1 MRADHDILVEI
12 PGVKSSA
19 IRVLDAS
26 TLEAIWDSVR
36 FLPMPRSQLQILERR
51 FTGPCAERDVI
62 RHLAANPALVLPVGE
77 NEVRISWANPTGE
90 PA

>member
-12 PGVKSSA
+12 PGVKPPT

-36 FLPMPRSQLQILERR
+36 FLPMSRSQLQILERR

-62 RHLAANPALVLPVGE
+62 RHLAGNPALVFPVGE
-77 NEVRISWANPTGE
+77 YEVRISWANPTEE

>member
-12 PGVKSSA
+12 PGVKPPA
-19 IRVLDAS
+19 VHVLDPW
-26 TLEAIWDSVR
+26 TLEAIWDSIR
-36 FLPMPRSQLQILERR
+36 FLPMSRSQFQILERR

-77 NEVRISWANPTGE
+77 CEVRISWANPTEE